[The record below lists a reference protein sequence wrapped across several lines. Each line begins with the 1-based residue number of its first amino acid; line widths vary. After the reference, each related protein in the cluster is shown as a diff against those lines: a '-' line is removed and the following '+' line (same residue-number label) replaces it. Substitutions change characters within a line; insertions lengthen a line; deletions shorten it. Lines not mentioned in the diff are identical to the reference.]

1 MPADLDSVMEAVL
14 AFIDAPNWQATRR
27 VLEER
32 LNALLSQEADALFSK
47 RTNVRDAHDKYAN
60 QEVAYL
66 LQRIESYSGVVIL
79 ATNQRAHIDEAFVR
93 RFQAI
98 VHFPIPRAEERC
110 QMWRQAFPKQIE
122 IAPDVD
128 WRQIAARFELTGAS
142 IMNVTQYCA
151 VEALADQSCA
161 LDLKRL
167 EAAILREYVKEAKV
181 V

>member
-1 MPADLDSVMEAVL
+1 
-14 AFIDAPNWQATRR
+14 
-27 VLEER
+27 
-32 LNALLSQEADALFSK
+32 
-47 RTNVRDAHDKYAN
+47 
-60 QEVAYL
+60 
-66 LQRIESYSGVVIL
+66 
-79 ATNQRAHIDEAFVR
+79 
-93 RFQAI
+93 
-98 VHFPIPRAEERC
+98 
-110 QMWRQAFPKQIE
+110 MWRQAFPKQIE

-167 EAAILREYVKEAKV
+167 EAAILREYVKEGKV